1 MRTIAR
7 AKAGFYP
14 TPESVTRAIA
24 KLLQNPSGHS
34 GRLCD
39 PCCGLGEPARALTQ
53 SLRLVSFGIEL
64 DRDRFQKSKT
74 ILNETLR
81 SDAFATT
88 IQKHSMSLVFLNP
101 PYDDVGRRQR
111 SEPAWLRLLTPA
123 LQPGGILVFIIPEPR
138 VTKELRRYLATHYRQ
153 VALFKFPHP
162 EYLAFRQVVIFG
174 VKTASSL
181 RDRRRIEALTAED
194 IDYQTLESRL
204 TPLYAIA
211 PQLIPGPIEF
221 RSHWVSPDDQ
231 LAEAAAHGIWQDPRI
246 HDALDFPITGPCTPL
261 MPLRKGHLARMIA
274 AGMLNNQRIA
284 TGSTRWIIKG
294 FTDKTTKQLPP
305 EEEHFDT
312 TKGHETRTVTRVIEM
327 FVPQIQAWDITEG
340 PTYGQHVI
348 VNCVDHHGEVAPE
361 TP

>member
-14 TPESVTRAIA
+14 TPEPITHAIA
-24 KLLQNPSGHS
+24 KLVHNPAHHP

-39 PCCGLGEPARALTQ
+39 PCCGVGQPACTLAQ
-53 SLRLVSFGIEL
+53 SLGLVSFGIEL
-64 DRDRFQKSKT
+64 DKDRFQASKL
-74 ILNETLR
+74 ILNNTLR

-88 IQKHSMSLVFLNP
+88 IQKYSMSLVILNP
-101 PYDDVGRRQR
+101 PYDDVGKRQR

-123 LQPGGILVFIIPEPR
+123 LQPGGVLVFIIPEPR
-138 VTKELRRYLATHYRQ
+138 VTKEIRRYVATHYRQ
-153 VALFKFPHP
+153 VAFFRFPHP
-162 EYLAFRQVVIFG
+162 EYLAFRQVVIVG
-174 VKTASSL
+174 VKAATPL
-181 RDRRRIEALTAED
+181 HDRRRLDALAAEEVE
-194 IDYQTLESRL
+194 YCSLEGSL
-204 TPLYAIA
+204 TPLYAIP
-211 PQLIPGPIEF
+211 PQLMAGPIEF
-221 RSHWVSPDDQ
+221 RSHWVSPEDQ
-231 LAEAAAHGIWQDPRI
+231 LAEASEYGIWQDPRI
-246 HDALDFPITGPCTPL
+246 HDALHFPVTGPCTPL

-274 AGMLNNQRIA
+274 AGMLNNQTIA

-305 EEEHFDT
+305 EQEEYDT
-312 TKGHETRTVTRVIEM
+312 HKGRETRTVTRVIEM

-348 VNCVDHHGEVAPE
+348 VNCVDHRGDVAPE